1 MRKTL
6 GLIVA
11 LVLVVVFTSI
21 PAPADQGQK
30 VVKPDHQ
37 ATPQAT
43 AKNFFQLMGAGR
55 FMEAAQLVPEDQRT
69 AFLEKIPFKDTP
81 RGRLLM
87 TVYRGFVKLEKVQVN
102 GDSAAG
108 TPLVKFQDQV
118 RPFVRHEFVRQ
129 DGRWYIN
136 RF

>member
-6 GLIVA
+6 GLIAALA
-11 LVLVVVFTSI
+11 LVMALA
-21 PAPADQGQK
+21 PMAAPADQGQPA
-30 VVKPDHQ
+30 VKPDHQ

-43 AKNFFQLMGAGR
+43 AKTFFQLMGAGR
-55 FMEAAQLVPEDQRT
+55 FMEAAQLVPADQRT
-69 AFLEKIPFKDTP
+69 TFLEKVPFKDTP
-81 RGRLLM
+81 QGRLLM
-87 TVYRGFVKLEKVQVN
+87 TVYRGFVKLEQVQVN
-102 GDSAAG
+102 GDTAAG
-108 TPLVKFQDQV
+108 TPLVRFNDKV

>member
-11 LVLVVVFTSI
+11 LLLVIVFTPTTV
-21 PAPADQGQK
+21 PAGPDGQA
-30 VVKPDHQ
+30 VKPDRQ

-43 AKNFFQLMGAGR
+43 AKTFFQLMGAGR
-55 FMEAAQLVPEDQRT
+55 FMEAAQLVPQDQRT
-69 AFLEKIPFKDTP
+69 TFLEKIPFKDTP
-81 RGRLLM
+81 QGRLLM

-102 GDSAAG
+102 GDTAAG
-108 TPLVKFQDQV
+108 TPLVRFQDQV